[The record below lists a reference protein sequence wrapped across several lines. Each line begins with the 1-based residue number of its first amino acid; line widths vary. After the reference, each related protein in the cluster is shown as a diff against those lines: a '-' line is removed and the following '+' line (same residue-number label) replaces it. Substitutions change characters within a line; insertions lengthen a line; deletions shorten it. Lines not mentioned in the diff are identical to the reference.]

1 MLAVGEHTMNE
12 WDPQYVRMATA
23 FGGGVGGTR
32 EELCG
37 ALSGGVMVVSGLY
50 GRVTSQEDDDQ
61 AYELA
66 TRYRRQ
72 FLAEFG
78 NAQCAPLRK
87 GVEAPGGLDSCAQ
100 LVERAARV
108 LLSVLDEAD
117 NGTQAG

>member
-1 MLAVGEHTMNE
+1 MND

-37 ALSGGVMVVSGLY
+37 ALSGGVLVVGGLY
-50 GRVTSQEDDDQ
+50 GRVTSQEDNDL

-66 TRYRRQ
+66 ARYRRQ

-78 NAQCAPLRK
+78 DVQCEPLRK
-87 GVEAPGGLDSCAQ
+87 EVEAPGGMDSCAQ
-100 LVERAARV
+100 LVERATRILLRV
-108 LLSVLDEAD
+108 LNEAE
-117 NGTQAG
+117 NET